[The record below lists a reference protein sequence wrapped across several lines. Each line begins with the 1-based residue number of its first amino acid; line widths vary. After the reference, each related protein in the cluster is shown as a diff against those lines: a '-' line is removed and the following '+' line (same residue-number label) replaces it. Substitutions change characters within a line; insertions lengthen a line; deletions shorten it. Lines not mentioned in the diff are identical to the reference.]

1 MKKIIA
7 IIMTMAILVSSVGI
21 LSASAAIKGDAD
33 ENGNVTAIDARK
45 VLLAAAGKET
55 VSAEKFALYD
65 MDGNGSITAID
76 ARTVLRI
83 AAGLLEETPVFDEKE
98 FEKQVAEKEKFI
110 EKEFLKLVNEERQ
123 KQGVGQLTVNNA
135 LYKGARVRAM
145 ECTEVF
151 SHTRPNGESFYS
163 VLQGDMYY
171 NWYTVGENI
180 GMSARGYYEKED
192 ILTVY
197 TEEKLKEVALTL
209 FTGFKNSPGHY
220 ENMIN
225 GSFKET
231 GFGVILYHNA
241 EDDMIYA
248 VCAHIFGAQK

>member
-1 MKKIIA
+1 M
-7 IIMTMAILVSSVGI
+7 
-21 LSASAAIKGDAD
+21 
-33 ENGNVTAIDARK
+33 
-45 VLLAAAGKET
+45 
-55 VSAEKFALYD
+55 
-65 MDGNGSITAID
+65 
-76 ARTVLRI
+76 
-83 AAGLLEETPVFDEKE
+83 
-98 FEKQVAEKEKFI
+98 EKQILKYEKFI
-110 EKEFLKLVNEERQ
+110 EKEFLELVNEERQ
-123 KQGVGQLTVNNA
+123 KQGVGKLTVNNA

-151 SHTRPNGESFYS
+151 SHTRPNGESFYT
-163 VLQGDMYY
+163 VLKGDMYY